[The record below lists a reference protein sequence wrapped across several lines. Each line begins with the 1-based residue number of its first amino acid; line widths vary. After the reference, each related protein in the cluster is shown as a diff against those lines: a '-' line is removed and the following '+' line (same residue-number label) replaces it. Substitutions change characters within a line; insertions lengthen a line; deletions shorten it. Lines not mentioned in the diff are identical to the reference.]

1 MFEEVKM
8 RGISLLVAGTIL
20 ASCTYGPTPPPQP
33 PSPHAMQEYQQL
45 IGNKVAGAPVGCI
58 PNYNANDMR
67 IIDGQ
72 TLGFRVGGGGSRA
85 YIAHLSPGCEQI
97 GHGNYALVGRQ
108 VGSLGLCRGDIQQ
121 VVDLTSHINVGS
133 CTIAEIVPFQRP

>member
-1 MFEEVKM
+1 M

-45 IGNKVAGAPVGCI
+45 VGNKVAGAPVGCI

-67 IIDGQ
+67 LMTALSSESRNNRGFGLPDCG
-72 TLGFRVGGGGSRA
+72 LGVSVPTSTKPNPRLSICSNTSASLSKPAAKPTGLRKSSPATRVS
-85 YIAHLSPGCEQI
+85 S
-97 GHGNYALVGRQ
+97 VG
-108 VGSLGLCRGDIQQ
+108 V
-121 VVDLTSHINVGS
+121 
-133 CTIAEIVPFQRP
+133 